1 MGVKLEY
8 YKSNLTFENINE
20 FKLFLLLRRSSLSFF
35 ILDLKEE
42 ELVYFKNVLYQE
54 HFEETFK
61 KLYSTD
67 DVLSKFSEIE
77 CLGLDVHGFN
87 LIPDRLYNPA
97 HRASYFKDLADLSGK
112 EIGDDLLADQT
123 TRILYLKDAATYEF
137 IEQYYDVGKIVPNF
151 GGLVNSSLQ
160 AEDPYVFLMHF
171 DEKNLFVYYI
181 ENRQLKFLNRF
192 EFHSSADVL
201 YYTLKVCSLLKLD
214 PKSLHVKLS
223 GNIDQES
230 EIFKLLHRY
239 IFELSIYT
247 LNENYNIPLSDN
259 EIHYFNDIFAL
270 LKK

>member
-1 MGVKLEY
+1 M
-8 YKSNLTFENINE
+8 TFENINE

-123 TRILYLKDAATYEF
+123 TRILYLKDAATFEF
-137 IEQYYDVGKIVPNF
+137 IEQYYDVGKTVPNF
-151 GGLVNSSLQ
+151 GGLVK
-160 AEDPYVFLMHF
+160 Y
-171 DEKNLFVYYI
+171 
-181 ENRQLKFLNRF
+181 
-192 EFHSSADVL
+192 
-201 YYTLKVCSLLKLD
+201 
-214 PKSLHVKLS
+214 
-223 GNIDQES
+223 
-230 EIFKLLHRY
+230 
-239 IFELSIYT
+239 
-247 LNENYNIPLSDN
+247 
-259 EIHYFNDIFAL
+259 
-270 LKK
+270 